1 MNSHKELEAF
11 AENAV
16 AVNRLILGQLSI
28 SQAHAPPMLDRHV
41 SHEISA
47 DLFNVKIDP
56 ASDYSPT
63 GMFSIGLD
71 YEFESSSIE
80 ESPTLWCGGLSPPCT
95 SDLALR
101 RSHSRQMMA
110 IDAPTIRAHPP
121 TRKVPSAM
129 F

>member
-28 SQAHAPPMLDRHV
+28 SQAHAPPMISRHV
-41 SHEISA
+41 SQELSA
-47 DLFNVKIDP
+47 DLFSLKIDP
-56 ASDYSPT
+56 ASDSSPT

-71 YEFESSSIE
+71 DEFETSSID
-80 ESPTLWCGGLSPPCT
+80 ESPTNWAGLSPPGN
-95 SDLALR
+95 SHLALR
-101 RSHSRQMMA
+101 RSNSRQKTA
-110 IDAPTIRAHPP
+110 IDAPTICARPP
-121 TRKVPSAM
+121 PRKVPSAM